1 MMEGKWQGHFSENLT
16 ENWGLGFEG
25 VRSFRLVRTKRDI
38 AYHLPISQFLLGSRF
53 TLYKFAPFLD
63 LNRNGCGN
71 SAVNCKIA
79 YHYAFDTPTGF
90 FCQMVSTPGKRFCM
104 DLPKNVSSL
113 GGGCS
118 GFMIILLSVKKG
130 NQWHFFLKFT
140 AFSSH
145 RLYFFW
151 PAPGGSNLKRPKMRL
166 SGVMGTLG
174 LTES

>member
-1 MMEGKWQGHFSENLT
+1 MMESKWQGHFSENLT

-38 AYHLPISQFLLGSRF
+38 AYHLPISQFLLGSRL

-90 FCQMVSTPGKRFCM
+90 FCQMVSTPGKRFCTYHHWE
-104 DLPKNVSSL
+104 
-113 GGGCS
+113 GGVVVLWLFYFRS
-118 GFMIILLSVKKG
+118 RK
-130 NQWHFFLKFT
+130 WHFFLKFT

-151 PAPGGSNLKRPKMRL
+151 PAPGASNLKRPKMRL